1 MKIAILDDYQNV
13 ALKMADWSAISG
25 RAELT
30 VFNDHLSDADAVVR
44 RLEPFDVV
52 CVMRERT
59 PLRRDTIARLP
70 NLKLI
75 ASTADRNSG
84 IDVEAARERGIAVAI
99 TGYSSTPT
107 IEMTWALI
115 LASVRNVA
123 DENVALR
130 SGSWQEGIGEE
141 LEGKTLGV
149 LGLGNVGGP
158 VARIGLAFGMQV
170 IAWSQNMT
178 AEAAQAAGAELVS
191 KEQLFER
198 SDILTI
204 HVVLSDRSRGIVGA
218 KLLNLMKSTARLV
231 NTSRGPIVDEG
242 ALIDTLK
249 RRRIAGA
256 ALDVFDLEPLPQ
268 DHPFR
273 TLPNVLATPHIGYV
287 ARGLYET
294 FYGDTVKNIANWLD
308 TIAADAKRG
317 A

>member
-13 ALKMADWSAISG
+13 ALQMADWTAISK
-25 RAELT
+25 RAEVT
-30 VFNDHLSDADAVVR
+30 VFNDHLSDPDAVVR

-59 PLRRDTIARLP
+59 PLRRDAIARLP

-75 ASTADRNSG
+75 ASTAPRNAG
-84 IDVEAARERGIAVAI
+84 IDVEAAKEHGIAIAT
-99 TGYSSTPT
+99 TGYRSTPT

-115 LASVRNVA
+115 LASARNVV
-123 DENVALR
+123 DESVALR
-130 SGSWQEGIGEE
+130 NGGWQQGVGEE

-158 VARIGLAFGMQV
+158 VARIGSAFGMNV

-178 AEAAQAAGAELVS
+178 AEVAQRAGAEFVS

-204 HVVLSDRSRGIVGA
+204 HLVLSDRSRGLVGA
-218 KLLNLMKSTARLV
+218 SLLNSMKPTARLV
-231 NTSRGPIVDEG
+231 NTSRGPLVDEG
-242 ALIDTLK
+242 ALIDVLE

-256 ALDVFDLEPLPQ
+256 ALDVFDQEPLSK

-273 TLPNVLATPHIGYV
+273 RLPNLIATPHVGYV

-294 FYGDTVKNIANWLD
+294 FYGDTVKNIAKWLD
-308 TIAADAKRG
+308 TVQS
-317 A
+317 

>member
-13 ALKMADWSAISG
+13 ALQMADWSAISK
-25 RAELT
+25 RAEVT
-30 VFNDHLSDADAVVR
+30 VFNDHLSDPDAVVR

-75 ASTADRNSG
+75 ASTAHRNAS
-84 IDVEAARERGIAVAI
+84 IDVEAAKEHGIAVAH
-99 TGYSSTPT
+99 TGYRSTPT

-115 LASVRNVA
+115 LASARNVV
-123 DENVALR
+123 DESVALR
-130 SGSWQEGIGEE
+130 NGGWQQGIGEE

-158 VARIGLAFGMQV
+158 VARIGAAFGMKV
-170 IAWSQNMT
+170 IAWSQNLT
-178 AEAAQAAGAELVS
+178 AEAAQRAGAEFVS

-204 HVVLSDRSRGIVGA
+204 HMVLSDRSRGLVGA
-218 KLLNLMKSTARLV
+218 GLLNLMKPTARLV
-231 NTSRGPIVDEG
+231 NTSRGPLVDEG
-242 ALIDTLK
+242 ALIDVLE

-256 ALDVFDLEPLPQ
+256 AIDVFDQEPLSK

-273 TLPNVLATPHIGYV
+273 KLPNVVATPHVAYV

-294 FYGDTVKNIANWLD
+294 FYGDTVKNIAKWLD
-308 TIAADAKRG
+308 TVQS
-317 A
+317 

>member
-1 MKIAILDDYQNV
+1 MMKIAILDDYQNV
-13 ALKMADWSAISG
+13 ALQMADWTAISK
-25 RAELT
+25 RAEVT
-30 VFNDHLSDADAVVR
+30 VFNDHLSDPDAVVR

-59 PLRRDTIARLP
+59 PLRRDAIARLP

-75 ASTADRNSG
+75 ASTAPRNAG
-84 IDVEAARERGIAVAI
+84 IDVEAAKEHGIAIAT
-99 TGYSSTPT
+99 TGYRSTPT

-115 LASVRNVA
+115 LASARNVV
-123 DENVALR
+123 DESVALR
-130 SGSWQEGIGEE
+130 NGGWQQGVGEE

-158 VARIGLAFGMQV
+158 VARIGSAFSMNV

-178 AEAAQAAGAELVS
+178 AEVAQRAGAEFVS

-204 HVVLSDRSRGIVGA
+204 HLVLSDRSRGLVGA
-218 KLLNLMKSTARLV
+218 SLLNSMKPTARLV
-231 NTSRGPIVDEG
+231 NTSRGPLVDEG
-242 ALIDTLK
+242 ALIDVLE

-256 ALDVFDLEPLPQ
+256 ALDVFDQEPLSK

-273 TLPNVLATPHIGYV
+273 RLPNLIATPHVGYV

-294 FYGDTVKNIANWLD
+294 FYGDTVKNIAKWLD
-308 TIAADAKRG
+308 TVQS
-317 A
+317 

>member
-1 MKIAILDDYQNV
+1 
-13 ALKMADWSAISG
+13 MADWTAISK
-25 RAELT
+25 RAEVT
-30 VFNDHLSDADAVVR
+30 VFNDHLSDPDAVVR

-59 PLRRDTIARLP
+59 PLRRDAIARLP

-75 ASTADRNSG
+75 ASTAPRNAG
-84 IDVEAARERGIAVAI
+84 IDVEAAKEHGIAIAT
-99 TGYSSTPT
+99 TGYRSTPT

-115 LASVRNVA
+115 LASARNVV
-123 DENVALR
+123 DESVALR
-130 SGSWQEGIGEE
+130 NGGWQQGIGEE

-158 VARIGLAFGMQV
+158 VARIGSAFGMNV

-178 AEAAQAAGAELVS
+178 AEVAQRAGAEFVS

-204 HVVLSDRSRGIVGA
+204 HLVLSDRSRGLVGA
-218 KLLNLMKSTARLV
+218 SLLNSMKPTARLV
-231 NTSRGPIVDEG
+231 NTSRGPLVDEG
-242 ALIDTLK
+242 ALIDVLE

-256 ALDVFDLEPLPQ
+256 ALDVFDQEPLSK

-273 TLPNVLATPHIGYV
+273 RLPNLIATPHVGYV

-294 FYGDTVKNIANWLD
+294 FYGDTVKNIAKWLD
-308 TIAADAKRG
+308 TVQS
-317 A
+317 

>member
-13 ALKMADWSAISG
+13 ALQMADWTQISR
-25 RAELT
+25 RAEVA
-30 VFNDHLSDADAVVR
+30 VFNDHLSDPDAVVR

-59 PLRRDTIARLP
+59 PLRGDTIARLP

-75 ASTADRNSG
+75 ASTAPRNAS
-84 IDVEAARERGIAVAI
+84 IDVEAAKERGIAIAI
-99 TGYSSTPT
+99 TGYRSTPT

-115 LASVRNVA
+115 LASARNVVN
-123 DENVALR
+123 ESIALR
-130 SGSWQEGIGEE
+130 SGGWQQDVGEE

-158 VARIGLAFGMQV
+158 VARIASAFGMKV

-178 AEAAQAAGAELVS
+178 AEIAERAAAEYVS
-191 KEQLFER
+191 KEHLFER

-204 HVVLSDRSRGIVGA
+204 HLVLSDRSRGLVGA
-218 KLLNLMKSTARLV
+218 KLLNSMKPTARLV
-231 NTSRGPIVDEG
+231 NTSRGPIVDEA
-242 ALIDTLK
+242 ALIDVLK

-256 ALDVFDLEPLPQ
+256 ALDVFDQEPLPK
-268 DHPFR
+268 DNPFR
-273 TLPNVLATPHIGYV
+273 TLQNVVATPHIGYV

-294 FYGDTVKNIANWLD
+294 FYGDTVRNIEKWLD
-308 TIAADAKRG
+308 TVQS
-317 A
+317 

>member
-1 MKIAILDDYQNV
+1 MMKIAILDDYQNV
-13 ALKMADWSAISG
+13 ALQMADWTAISK
-25 RAELT
+25 RAEVT
-30 VFNDHLSDADAVVR
+30 VFNDHLSDPDAVVR

-59 PLRRDTIARLP
+59 PLRRDAIARLP

-75 ASTADRNSG
+75 ASTASRNAA
-84 IDVEAARERGIAVAI
+84 IDVEAAKEHGIAIAT
-99 TGYSSTPT
+99 TGYRSTPT

-115 LASVRNVA
+115 LASARNVV
-123 DENVALR
+123 DESVALR
-130 SGSWQEGIGEE
+130 NGGWQQGVGEE

-158 VARIGLAFGMQV
+158 VARIGSAFGMNV

-178 AEAAQAAGAELVS
+178 AEIAQRAGAQFVS

-204 HVVLSDRSRGIVGA
+204 HLVLSDRSRGLVGA
-218 KLLNLMKSTARLV
+218 SLLNSMKPTARLV
-231 NTSRGPIVDEG
+231 NTSRGPLVDEG
-242 ALIDTLK
+242 ALIDVLE

-256 ALDVFDLEPLPQ
+256 ALDVFDQEPLSK

-273 TLPNVLATPHIGYV
+273 RLPNLIATPHVGYV

-294 FYGDTVKNIANWLD
+294 FYGDTVKNIAKWLD
-308 TIAADAKRG
+308 AVQS
-317 A
+317 

>member
-1 MKIAILDDYQNV
+1 MMKIAILDDYQNV
-13 ALKMADWSAISG
+13 ALQMADWTAISK
-25 RAELT
+25 RAEVT
-30 VFNDHLSDADAVVR
+30 VFNDHLSDPDAVVR

-59 PLRRDTIARLP
+59 PLRRDAIARLP

-75 ASTADRNSG
+75 ASTAPRNAG
-84 IDVEAARERGIAVAI
+84 IDVEAAKEHGIAIAT
-99 TGYSSTPT
+99 TGYRSTPT

-115 LASVRNVA
+115 LASARNVV
-123 DENVALR
+123 DESVALR
-130 SGSWQEGIGEE
+130 NGGWQQGIGEE

-158 VARIGLAFGMQV
+158 VARIGSAFGMNV

-178 AEAAQAAGAELVS
+178 AEVAQRAGAEFVS

-204 HVVLSDRSRGIVGA
+204 HLVLSDRSRGLVGA
-218 KLLNLMKSTARLV
+218 SLLNSMKPTARLV
-231 NTSRGPIVDEG
+231 NTSRGPLVDEG
-242 ALIDTLK
+242 ALIDVLE

-256 ALDVFDLEPLPQ
+256 ALDVFDQEPLSK

-273 TLPNVLATPHIGYV
+273 RLPNLIATPHVGYV

-294 FYGDTVKNIANWLD
+294 FYGDTVKNIAKWLD
-308 TIAADAKRG
+308 TVQS
-317 A
+317 

>member
-1 MKIAILDDYQNV
+1 MMKIAILDDYQNV
-13 ALKMADWSAISG
+13 ALQMADWTAISK
-25 RAELT
+25 RAEVT
-30 VFNDHLSDADAVVR
+30 VFNDHLSDPDAVVR

-59 PLRRDTIARLP
+59 PLRRDAIARLP

-75 ASTADRNSG
+75 ASTAPRNAG
-84 IDVEAARERGIAVAI
+84 IDVEAAKEHRIAIAT
-99 TGYSSTPT
+99 TGYRSTPT

-115 LASVRNVA
+115 LASARNVV
-123 DENVALR
+123 DESVALR
-130 SGSWQEGIGEE
+130 NGGWQQGVGEE

-158 VARIGLAFGMQV
+158 VARIGSAFGMNV

-178 AEAAQAAGAELVS
+178 AEVAQRAGAEFVS

-204 HVVLSDRSRGIVGA
+204 HLVLSDRSRGLVGA
-218 KLLNLMKSTARLV
+218 SLLNSMKPTARLV
-231 NTSRGPIVDEG
+231 NTSRGPLVDEG
-242 ALIDTLK
+242 ALIDVLE

-256 ALDVFDLEPLPQ
+256 ALDVFDQEPLSK

-273 TLPNVLATPHIGYV
+273 RLPNLIATPHVGYV

-294 FYGDTVKNIANWLD
+294 FYGDTVKNIAKWLD
-308 TIAADAKRG
+308 TVQS
-317 A
+317 

>member
-1 MKIAILDDYQNV
+1 MMKIAILDDYQNV
-13 ALKMADWSAISG
+13 ALQMADWTAISK
-25 RAELT
+25 RAEVT
-30 VFNDHLSDADAVVR
+30 VFNDHLSDPDAVVR

-59 PLRRDTIARLP
+59 PLRRDAIARLP

-75 ASTADRNSG
+75 ASTAPRNAG
-84 IDVEAARERGIAVAI
+84 IDVEAAKEHGIAIAT
-99 TGYSSTPT
+99 TGYRSTPT

-115 LASVRNVA
+115 LASTRNVV
-123 DENVALR
+123 DESVAFR
-130 SGSWQEGIGEE
+130 NGGWQQGVGEE

-158 VARIGLAFGMQV
+158 VARIGSAFGMNV

-178 AEAAQAAGAELVS
+178 AEVAQRAGAEFVS

-204 HVVLSDRSRGIVGA
+204 HLVLSDRSRGLVGA
-218 KLLNLMKSTARLV
+218 SLLNSMKPTARLV
-231 NTSRGPIVDEG
+231 NTSRGPLVDEG
-242 ALIDTLK
+242 ALIDVLE

-256 ALDVFDLEPLPQ
+256 ALDVFDQEPLSK

-273 TLPNVLATPHIGYV
+273 RLPNLIATPHVGYV

-294 FYGDTVKNIANWLD
+294 FYGDTVKNIAKWLD
-308 TIAADAKRG
+308 TVQS
-317 A
+317 

>member
-1 MKIAILDDYQNV
+1 MMKIAILDDYQNV
-13 ALKMADWSAISG
+13 ALQMADWTAISK
-25 RAELT
+25 RAEVT
-30 VFNDHLSDADAVVR
+30 VFNDHLSDPDAVVH

-59 PLRRDTIARLP
+59 PLRRDAIARLP

-75 ASTADRNSG
+75 ASTAPRNAG
-84 IDVEAARERGIAVAI
+84 IDVEAAKEHGIAIAT
-99 TGYSSTPT
+99 TGYRSTPT

-115 LASVRNVA
+115 LASARNVV
-123 DENVALR
+123 DESVALR
-130 SGSWQEGIGEE
+130 NGGWQQGVGEE

-158 VARIGLAFGMQV
+158 VARIGSAFGMNV

-178 AEAAQAAGAELVS
+178 AELAQRAGAEFVS

-204 HVVLSDRSRGIVGA
+204 HLVLSDRSRGLVGA
-218 KLLNLMKSTARLV
+218 SLLNSMKPTARLI
-231 NTSRGPIVDEG
+231 NTSRGPLVEEG
-242 ALIDTLK
+242 ALIDVLE

-256 ALDVFDLEPLPQ
+256 ALDVFDQEPLSK

-273 TLPNVLATPHIGYV
+273 RLPNLIATPHVGYV

-294 FYGDTVKNIANWLD
+294 FYGDTVKNIAKWLD
-308 TIAADAKRG
+308 AVQS
-317 A
+317 